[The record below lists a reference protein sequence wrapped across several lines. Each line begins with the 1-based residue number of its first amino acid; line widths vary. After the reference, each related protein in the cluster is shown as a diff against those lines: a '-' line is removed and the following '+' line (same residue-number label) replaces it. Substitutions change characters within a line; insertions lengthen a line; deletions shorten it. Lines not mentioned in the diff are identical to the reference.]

1 MPAEELRFALPHR
14 WYASRMS
21 TFASRFSQVGLH
33 RPRLIA
39 AAALGLAAFFLLP
52 HAWTF
57 TARVL
62 VAWNLGV
69 WPYLL
74 SLVWLMVRSSAEG
87 VRGIARQEDASS
99 AGLMVLM
106 CSAAVL
112 SVAAIMVELAHG
124 REGGETPIFVY
135 SVTVLTVIGSWLLLG
150 ALYTFH
156 YAHMYYSAP
165 VNRLPL
171 RFPEQLKSPSYVDFM
186 YFAFTIAVAVQTSDV
201 SVRTASMR
209 ATVLV
214 HSLLSFFFNLA
225 VLGLSINIAASL
237 AGGH

>member
-1 MPAEELRFALPHR
+1 
-14 WYASRMS
+14 MS
-21 TFASRFSQVGLH
+21 SFASRFSQTGLH
-33 RPRLIA
+33 RPRLVA
-39 AAALGLAAFFLLP
+39 AGALGIAAFFLLP
-52 HAWTF
+52 QAWSF

-62 VAWNLGV
+62 VAWNIGV

-74 SLVWLMVRSSAEG
+74 ALAWLMVRTSVEG
-87 VRGIARQEDASS
+87 VRGIAKQEDASS

-112 SVAAIMVELAHG
+112 SLAAIMVELAHG
-124 REGGETPIFVY
+124 TAGGERPIFVY
-135 SVTVLTVIGSWLLLG
+135 VVTVLTILGSWFLLG

-156 YAHMYYSAP
+156 YAHLYYASPA
-165 VNRLPL
+165 NRLPL
-171 RFPEQLKSPSYVDFM
+171 RFPEELTSPSYIDFM

-201 SVRTASMR
+201 SVRTRSMR

-214 HSLLSFFFNLA
+214 QSVLSFFFNLA